1 MKMKF
6 FVSVIVLL
14 QISKIAVSQNTYTI
28 NGLGRT
34 IISRDKLSGPILN
47 GDNTT
52 PNKGVGGYLLFD
64 MGNNLSIGNDFKVN
78 ATLRVRAPYGAFWGL
93 GTEFSFRQFQIFA
106 KVKKNIE
113 LQIGDINIGGL
124 TPYTVNN
131 FETEYHRY
139 EAAVFGIRRTILE
152 YENFNSGSDWRLQG
166 VQAKGLF
173 DLKSKYAKAISV
185 HAFGTRTNPTNDVD
199 VSDRILAGGRLTFI
213 QSDHFQ
219 IGGNYVTMQD
229 IEIANA
235 EINYK
240 NNVVTGNFSTKILDK
255 NKIRLDVFGEA
266 GFSDYNYSRDSA
278 KIVVDFNDYVYDGG
292 ARVYAKKLKLIAFAT
307 YRDVGPNFTSPSA
320 QTRRIDVTRT
330 PALFPT
336 IENKTVNRNQT
347 LFDRFTDEHAYRRS
361 LSTLWM
367 QYLPQYNNITPY
379 GRATANR
386 RGFNGGIATDTS
398 LKVLDASVEVDYLTE
413 VIGEGSVQKREFF
426 GARGGFKFNIDQVL
440 KFKKRLN
447 ISAGARFENTT
458 RKGSAPI
465 GLTSTLIDLGMEVEV
480 FNQFDLLLGMKT
492 LNAQGNE
499 FINTR
504 DQFNQI
510 TSINLKNIDITENI
524 FSVGFRLRFIE
535 NSFFHAAYTVSQ
547 YSDNT
552 VNDFKY
558 NIDQLF
564 VNFTLK
570 F

>member
-6 FVSVIVLL
+6 FVSVIMLL
-14 QISKIAVSQNTYTI
+14 QISTLAVSQNTYSI

-64 MGNNLSIGNDFKVN
+64 MGNNLNIGNDFKVN

-106 KVKKNIE
+106 KVRKNIE
-113 LQIGDINIGGL
+113 VQIGDINIGGL
-124 TPYTVNN
+124 SPYTVNN
-131 FETEYHRY
+131 FDTEYHRY
-139 EAAVFGIRRTILE
+139 ESGVFGIRRTILE
-152 YENFNSGSDWRLQG
+152 YENFISGSDWRLQG
-166 VQAKGLF
+166 AQAKGLF
-173 DLKSKYAKAISV
+173 DLKSKYAKAIAV

-199 VSDRILAGGRLTFI
+199 VSDRILAGGKITFI
-213 QSDHFQ
+213 QSDYFQ

-240 NNVVTGNFSTKILDK
+240 NNVVTGFASAKLLDNEK
-255 NKIRLDVFGEA
+255 LKLEAFGEG

-278 KIVVDFNDYVYDGG
+278 KIVVNFNDYLYDGG
-292 ARVYAKKLKLIAFAT
+292 ARLHAKGLKLVAYAT

-347 LFDRFTDEHAYRRS
+347 LFDRFTDERSYRRS

-367 QYLPQYNNITPY
+367 PFLPQYNNITPY

-386 RGFNGGIATDTS
+386 RGFNGGISTDTS
-398 LKVLDASVEVDYLTE
+398 LKAVDASVEVDYLTE

-440 KFKKRLN
+440 NFKKRLN

-480 FNQFDLLLGMKT
+480 FKQFDLLVGFKT

-504 DQFNQI
+504 DQFNKI
-510 TSINLKNIDITENI
+510 TSINLQNIDITENI
-524 FSVGFRLRFIE
+524 FSAGFRLRFIE
-535 NSFFHAAYTVSQ
+535 NSFFHAAYTISQ

-552 VNDFKY
+552 VNDY
-558 NIDQLF
+558 QYTIDQLF

>member
-1 MKMKF
+1 MKIKF
-6 FVSVIVLL
+6 FISVIVLL
-14 QISKIAVSQNTYTI
+14 QLSMVAVSQNTYTI

-64 MGNNLSIGNDFKVN
+64 MGNNLSIGKDFKVN

-106 KVKKNIE
+106 KVRKNIE
-113 LQIGDINIGGL
+113 LQIGDINIGGMS
-124 TPYTVNN
+124 PYTVNN
-131 FETEYHRY
+131 FDTEYHRY
-139 EAAVFGIRRTILE
+139 ESGVFGIRRTILE
-152 YENFNSGSDWRLQG
+152 YENFISGNDWRLQG

-173 DLKSKYAKAISV
+173 DLKSKYFKAVSV
-185 HAFGTRTNPTNDVD
+185 HAFGTRTNPTNDLD
-199 VSDRILAGGRLTFI
+199 VSDRILAGGKITLI
-213 QSDHFQ
+213 QSDNLQ
-219 IGGNYVTMQD
+219 IGAHYVTMQD
-229 IEIANA
+229 IKIENA
-235 EINYK
+235 EVNYK
-240 NNVVTGNFSTKILDK
+240 NNVVTGNFSTTLLDK
-255 NKIRLDVFGEA
+255 DKLKLDLFGEG

-278 KIVVDFNDYVYDGG
+278 KVVVNFNDYLYDGG
-292 ARVYAKKLKLIAFAT
+292 ARVHAKKMKLVAYAT
-307 YRDVGPNFTSPSA
+307 YRNVGPNFTSPSA

-367 QYLPQYNNITPY
+367 PYLPQYNNITPY

-386 RGFNGGIATDTS
+386 RGFNGGISTDTS
-398 LKVLDASVEVDYLTE
+398 AKAVDASVEVDYLTE

-426 GARGGFKFNIDQVL
+426 GARGGFKLNIDQVL

-447 ISAGARFENTT
+447 INAGARFENTI

-480 FNQFDLLLGMKT
+480 FKQFDLLVGLKR

-504 DQFNQI
+504 DEFNQI
-510 TSINLKNIDITENI
+510 TAINLKNIDITENI

-552 VNDFKY
+552 VNNFKY